1 VLAWAVYH
9 VGRVH
14 TVVQVVQQ
22 DEQGRLVKIGVP
34 MDLLAYQPQEGAV
47 RDMLAEWINKR
58 HWRGEEE
65 SDVRARYDWR
75 WLYLHTCGAARKQ
88 LQEAEQKEQPFKK
101 STKRVQ
107 VDVDSITKTVTP
119 ESYQV
124 LWKATTIDKYNPRAE
139 EVWWTTTF
147 TVGRVAPK
155 TLADATLNNLGLCV
169 TGIDDDKRH

>member
-58 HWRGEEE
+58 HWRG
-65 SDVRARYDWR
+65 
-75 WLYLHTCGAARKQ
+75 
-88 LQEAEQKEQPFKK
+88 
-101 STKRVQ
+101 
-107 VDVDSITKTVTP
+107 
-119 ESYQV
+119 
-124 LWKATTIDKYNPRAE
+124 
-139 EVWWTTTF
+139 
-147 TVGRVAPK
+147 
-155 TLADATLNNLGLCV
+155 
-169 TGIDDDKRH
+169 